1 MNATNFF
8 DFGVNEGD
16 TQMPMIDDGSSP
28 AIHLPTPFRF
38 YESHQHT
45 LFVSQLCI
53 FSFTGIIHNGQCFIY
68 TLGCYEQQCSIY
80 IHLVVNNVVTDFCSW

>member
-1 MNATNFF
+1 MYTVNTTNFF
-8 DFGVNEGD
+8 EFGVNEGD
-16 TQMPMIDDGSSP
+16 TQMPMIDDGNSM

-53 FSFTGIIHNGQCFIY
+53 FSPTIIHDGQCFIY
-68 TLGCYEQQCSIY
+68 A
-80 IHLVVNNVVTDFCSW
+80 LVDLNNNSVTDFCSS